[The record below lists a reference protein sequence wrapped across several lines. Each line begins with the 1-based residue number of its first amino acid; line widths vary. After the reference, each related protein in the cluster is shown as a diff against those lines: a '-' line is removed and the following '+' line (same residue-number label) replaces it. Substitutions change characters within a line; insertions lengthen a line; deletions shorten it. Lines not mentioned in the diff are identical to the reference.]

1 MSLVK
6 VWFGGG
12 SIIFHVEIE
21 ARLMGGGDFCAKGEK
36 GDVEKKEEG
45 EVDQFLEEKKEKIAE
60 EEDIPD
66 QEVNTR
72 ENDAYHEHILN
83 LLKIQNNSTLN
94 SSFYDIIP
102 TLSRK
107 LLLNTDLSANVYI
120 YIYIY
125 ID

>member
-1 MSLVK
+1 M
-6 VWFGGG
+6 
-12 SIIFHVEIE
+12 E
-21 ARLMGGGDFCAKGEK
+21 ARLAEGENYSPKLKEKGETEN
-36 GDVEKKEEG
+36 VEKKEEG
-45 EVDQFLEEKKEKIAE
+45 EVDQCIEEKKEKIAE
-60 EEDIPD
+60 DEDTPD

-94 SSFYDIIP
+94 SSFYEIIP

-107 LLLNTDLSANVYI
+107 LLLNTDLSANVYK

-125 ID
+125 I